1 MSLPEQI
8 RSRREEKRRK
18 QPFQPALYARIGGLV
33 KAYGLDEA
41 FLRRLQDAREPVL
54 APLLGDDQPW
64 QRVRPKE
71 PYQPPLFSLATEE
84 EYRLTMAIIRT
95 VDNPYLAFVTSPE
108 ELLLCGPLFR
118 RNPSLGA
125 GLLARV
131 HFQTLLRAEVL
142 SERLRRLADAI
153 ALLRER
159 RDLDEDA
166 HRRLSALQERVA
178 GLRRSVARV
187 EGPEAT

>member
-1 MSLPEQI
+1 MSLPENI

-33 KAYGLDEA
+33 KGYGLDEA

-54 APLLGDDQPW
+54 ASLLAGDQPG

-84 EYRLTMAIIRT
+84 EYRLTMAILRT

-108 ELLLCGPLFR
+108 ELLLCGALFR
-118 RNPSLGA
+118 RNPCLDA
-125 GLLARV
+125 ALLARV
-131 HFQTLLRAEVL
+131 HFETLLRMELLAEAFRRLTEEV
-142 SERLRRLADAI
+142 ERLRRLGTP
-153 ALLRER
+153 
-159 RDLDEDA
+159 DEDA
-166 HRRLSALQERVA
+166 RRRLAALEERVA
-178 GLRRSVARV
+178 GLRRSIARV
-187 EGPEAT
+187 EGPEAR